1 MAKRTVSSGLG
12 SLGSGAVTAVAL
24 AVQTGLAAVVG
35 VIIARDFGRTAETD
49 GFFASY
55 GVFIVVVLAA
65 TAIRLAVLPPLARAR
80 DEERLGS
87 EVAAYATTLG
97 LLAVPLLAVA
107 VSGSHQLAWLLTGN
121 GPAAARHVAAQ
132 TLPWMMFAAVLQ
144 LYAGLAASALAALDD
159 YVVASAGYALGSACG
174 LAYIFARVHS
184 DGIPAVAHGMAVNG
198 AIAVAVPTVAL
209 AIRARGEAMPNSALR
224 PGGLTFGARVREI
237 ATSVALPLA
246 LQAIYL
252 ICLPLAARVGV
263 GATTSFGYAYLLTS
277 AIVAVT
283 ASSLGLVTSVP
294 LTRAGLSPGAAARH
308 IVASSWIAVTL
319 IGAAAGVFSI
329 AGERIVRVLL
339 GPHYGASVGSELGR
353 LVVVMSLWAVV
364 AVGVTVTFPL
374 VFVASSGRRLP
385 LLAAGAL
392 AIHVPAA
399 VVGEV
404 IGGLEGLA
412 VALAATT
419 AVILLGLLA
428 TLGAIGAT
436 LRGLG
441 IAAVTAATFAV
452 AAFVVPWLLLAP
464 VAAAAVGVLVYG
476 VLVAVVRPR
485 GLRTAWRYLHQLS

>member
-80 DEERLGS
+80 DDERLGS
-87 EVAAYATTLG
+87 EVAAYAVTLS
-97 LLAVPLLAVA
+97 LLAVPLLAAGVFA
-107 VSGSHQLAWLLTGN
+107 SHPLAWALTGN
-121 GPAAARHVAAQ
+121 GPAGAMHIAAQ
-132 TLPWMMFAAVLQ
+132 TLPWMMLAAVLQ

-159 YVVASAGYALGSACG
+159 YVVASIGYALGSAAG
-174 LAYIFARVHS
+174 LAYILIRVH
-184 DGIPAVAHGMAVNG
+184 DAGIPAVAHGMAVNG
-198 AIAVAVPTVAL
+198 AIAVAFPTVAL
-209 AIRARGEAMPNSALR
+209 ALRARREAMPHGALR

-237 ATSVALPLA
+237 ATSVSLPLA

-252 ICLPLAARVGV
+252 VCLPLAARVGV

-294 LTRAGLSPGAAARH
+294 LTRAGLDPGAAARH
-308 IVASSWIAVTL
+308 IVASSWIAVIL
-319 IGAAAGVFSI
+319 IGAAAGVFGI
-329 AGERIVRVLL
+329 AGERIVRLLL
-339 GPHYGASVGSELGR
+339 GAHYGASVGSELGR
-353 LVVVMSLWAVV
+353 LVLVMSAWAVI

-385 LLAAGAL
+385 LLAVGAL
-392 AIHVPAA
+392 ALHAPIA

-404 IGGLEGLA
+404 VGGLEGLA

-419 AVILLGLLA
+419 AVILLGLLV
-428 TLGAIGAT
+428 TLGAVAAT
-436 LRGLG
+436 TRGLAFAAATAAAF
-441 IAAVTAATFAV
+441 AAV
-452 AAFVVPWLLLAP
+452 AFVPAWLLLAP
-464 VAAAAVGVLVYG
+464 VGAAAVGVLAYG
-476 VLVAVVRPR
+476 ALVGLIRPP
-485 GLRTAWRYLHQLS
+485 GLRAAWRYLHALS

>member
-12 SLGSGAVTAVAL
+12 SLGSGAITAVAL

-35 VIIARDFGRTAETD
+35 IIIARDFGRTAETD
-49 GFFASY
+49 GFFVSY

-87 EVAAYATTLG
+87 EVAAYAATLAI
-97 LLAVPLLAVA
+97 LAAPLFCFALF
-107 VSGSHQLAWLLTGN
+107 GSHPLAWLLTGN
-121 GPAAARHVAAQ
+121 GPAGARHIAAQ

-159 YVVASAGYALGSACG
+159 YVVASAGYALGSIAG
-174 LAYIFARVHS
+174 LAYILARVHT

-198 AIAVAVPTVAL
+198 AFAVAVPTIAL
-209 AIRARGEAMPNSALR
+209 ALRARREAMPQGALV
-224 PGGLTFGARVREI
+224 PAGPTFGDRVREI
-237 ATSVALPLA
+237 ATSVALPLV

-283 ASSLGLVTSVP
+283 ASSIGLVTSVP

-308 IVASSWIAVTL
+308 IVASSWIAVVL
-319 IGAAAGVFSI
+319 IGAAAGVFGI
-329 AGERIVRVLL
+329 AGERIVRLLL
-339 GPHYGASVGSELGR
+339 GSHYGASVGSELGR
-353 LVVVMSLWAVV
+353 LVVVMSVWAVV

-385 LLAAGAL
+385 LLALGAL
-392 AIHVPAA
+392 ALHVPAA
-399 VVGEV
+399 IIGEVVG
-404 IGGLEGLA
+404 GLAGLA

-419 AVILLGLLA
+419 AVILFGLLA
-428 TLGAIGAT
+428 TLGAVRAT
-436 LRGLG
+436 VRGLG
-441 IAAVTAATFAV
+441 SAAAAAAAFAA
-452 AAFVVPWLLLAP
+452 AAFVPAWLLLSP
-464 VAAAAVGVLVYG
+464 VAAAVAGVLAYG
-476 VLVAVVRPR
+476 ALFAVVRPAGMR
-485 GLRTAWRYLHQLS
+485 EAWHYLRALS